1 MLIYIEQKNDLKALN
16 DALKV
21 KELEPAFAGI
31 DEQIKKLAVTDE
43 CFVSGYF
50 GQVVEFFDSEF
61 DMTQLHGISWH
72 KAPKDY
78 ENPDRS
84 FSNWNKVQGK
94 GPKPNMYQGQI
105 DRKTNKMDGRG
116 ILI

>member
-1 MLIYIEQKNDLKALN
+1 
-16 DALKV
+16 
-21 KELEPAFAGI
+21 
-31 DEQIKKLAVTDE
+31 
-43 CFVSGYF
+43 
-50 GQVVEFFDSEF
+50 
-61 DMTQLHGISWH
+61 MTQLHGISWH

-116 ILI
+116 ILIQESSVVVGHFKLGKLHGVQQFFTPDGKMTGVIYTDGVEMQASDYCE